1 MNSLEFDRYA
11 GGALGLLA
19 YTLSI
24 FRTKGEGGSKSLRT
38 IYGDRHP
45 AQNEKNRES
54 FLKISFRKLLTG

>member
-24 FRTKGEGGSKSLRT
+24 FRTKGEGGQNL
-38 IYGDRHP
+38 Y
-45 AQNEKNRES
+45 AQFTETVTQPKTKK
-54 FLKISFRKLLTG
+54 FAKVF